1 MDLLQRIAEL
11 DPEKKK
17 LLDAVIK
24 QKNIDIFRIPVSQ
37 EYRKNY
43 KRFPLSFEQEPIW
56 FVEQLNPGNTTYD
69 VIGAVYL
76 EGILNKDALE
86 KSINEI
92 IKRHEILRTL
102 FISKKNELE
111 QVILPSLTVHLKDV
125 DFKNLSLAEKNT
137 RLENLRDDK
146 SLRSFD
152 IGKGPLLAPL
162 LIELAEYKYIFVIIM
177 HHLISDL
184 ISLNI
189 FFNELARFYEA
200 FVNGKTNPL
209 LPPLACQYVD
219 YACWQQRWL
228 IESELGIEA
237 REKQEK
243 FWLDMFSGE
252 VPVLNI
258 PTDYARPAVK
268 SHEAEQVFFAIK
280 GEAVIHLRQSTLKK
294 NTSLYMM
301 LLAMLYVFLAKISG
315 QEDIVVG
322 TPISSRKHTSV
333 NHIIGMFTRTL
344 ALRNYP
350 QGNKTFGN
358 FLREVNN
365 VTLAALNN
373 QEYQYE
379 ELVSKILTTRDPSR
393 NPLFEVLF
401 NFINFDPGKI
411 KMGQLKLA
419 PFRCKSKRAPFDIE
433 LTIEEIQ
440 DELFFKLSY
449 SSRIFKAG
457 TIQRFIFY
465 FQKTI
470 MTIIKDP
477 EVKISEV
484 EVMSDEEK
492 KEILCDFNNTQKD
505 LVRDKGYARLFVE
518 QMQKDPDKIAVR
530 YNSQQMTYR
539 QLNEEADAV
548 AGLLIQAGATGN
560 AVIPLY
566 LERSTRMLS
575 SIIGAFKI
583 GAAYLPI
590 EVDYPK
596 DRIEFILQN
605 SEAAII
611 ITEIEHVE
619 SLQHMRSALS
629 HLKDIICLDK
639 RQKVALPPSSNAFN
653 LNSSTC
659 SNDPGNLVYLIY
671 TSGTTGKPKGVMIH
685 QLGMINHLYAKIND
699 LAVDKD
705 DIIAQT
711 ASCCFDISVWQ
722 FLSSL
727 LVGGTTV
734 IIDKETVLDS
744 LKFSWT
750 LQINRVTIL
759 ESVPSLV
766 MAFLEGGLKGRLH
779 LKWMLST
786 GEPLTPA
793 LVKKWYCHYPNIKL
807 VNAYG
812 PTEASDDITHYV
824 VPVGFSTDQG
834 RGSSG
839 NSVGISGSGSVPVGK
854 PLQNLRIY
862 ILDKYLSLC
871 PVGVRGEICVAGIG
885 VGKGYW
891 KDSEKTKAAFITN
904 PYAVDKDEDYK
915 ILYKTGDLGYFR
927 PDGHVECLGRLDT
940 QVKIRGNRIELGEIE
955 NRLLAHE
962 AVKEALVMVRT
973 TSTAKENSAGEILN
987 KYLCAYLV
995 LNYEFPVFQLKI
1007 YLAGQLPAYMVP
1019 SYFIPL
1025 EKFPLTTN
1033 GKIDRAQ
1040 LPVPTMDECRHYIA
1054 PANEIEARLARI
1066 WSEILMIEE
1075 KAISTDA
1082 NFFELGGHSLNAT
1095 LMISKINNE
1104 FHVKLPVAE
1113 IFKTPHIKG
1122 LSEWIENKKRIVSQK
1137 FPNTGC
1143 CEK

>member
-1 MDLLQRIAEL
+1 MDLIQRIAEL

-17 LLDAVIK
+17 LLDAVIR
-24 QKNIDIFRIPVSQ
+24 QKNIDIFRIPVSPG
-37 EYRKNY
+37 YRKNY

-69 VIGAVYL
+69 VIGAVCL
-76 EGILNKDALE
+76 EGILNKGALE

-102 FISKKNELE
+102 FISNKDELE
-111 QVILPSLTVHLKDV
+111 QVILPSLMVHLSDI
-125 DFKNLSLAEKNT
+125 DFKNLSAEEKNT

-162 LIELAEYKYIFVIIM
+162 LIEMAEYKYIFVIIM
-177 HHLISDL
+177 HHLIGDL

-189 FFNELARFYEA
+189 FFNELSRFYEA
-200 FVNGKTNPL
+200 FVNGKTGPL

-219 YACWQQRWL
+219 YACWQHYWL
-228 IESELGIEA
+228 IESELGIET
-237 REKQEK
+237 RGKQEK

-252 VPVLNI
+252 IPILNI

-280 GEAVIHLRQSTLKK
+280 GEAVTHLRQNTVKK

-322 TPISSRKHTSV
+322 TPISSRKHISV
-333 NHIIGMFTRTL
+333 NNIIGMFTRTL

-365 VTLAALNN
+365 VTLAALKN

-379 ELVSKILTTRDPSR
+379 ELVSKILTTRDAGR

-401 NFINFDPGKI
+401 NFISFDPGKI
-411 KMGQLKLA
+411 KMGQLKLS

-449 SSRIFKAG
+449 SSRIFKAE
-457 TIQRFIFY
+457 TIQRFISY
-465 FQKTI
+465 FHKTI
-470 MTIIKDP
+470 MTFIKDP
-477 EVKISEV
+477 ELKISEV
-484 EVMSDEEK
+484 QVMPDEEK
-492 KEILCDFNNTQKD
+492 KEILCDFNDTGKD
-505 LVRDKGYARLFVE
+505 LVRDKGYARLFLE
-518 QMQKDPDKIAVR
+518 QVQENPDKTAAL
-530 YNSQQMTYR
+530 YGAQQVTYR
-539 QLNEEADAV
+539 QLNEDADALTY
-548 AGLLIQAGATGN
+548 LLIQAGATGN

-566 LERSTRMLS
+566 LERSTRMLA
-575 SIIGAFKI
+575 SIIAAFKI
-583 GAAYLPI
+583 GATYLPI
-590 EVDYPK
+590 DVDYPK

-611 ITEIEHVE
+611 ITENEYVE
-619 SLQHMRSALS
+619 SLQHMRPTLP
-629 HLKDIICLDK
+629 HLENIICLNK
-639 RQKVALPPSSNAFN
+639 SQKVVLEPHIDSVNVKPATDP
-653 LNSSTC
+653 
-659 SNDPGNLVYLIY
+659 DHPGNLVYLIY

-699 LAVDKD
+699 LAIEKD

-722 FLSSL
+722 FLAAL
-727 LVGGTTV
+727 LVGGTTA
-734 IIDKETVLDS
+734 IIDKGTILDS
-744 LKFSWT
+744 LKFSRT
-750 LQINRVTIL
+750 LQINHVTIL

-766 MAFLEGGLKGRLH
+766 MAFLEGGLKGKLN

-793 LVKKWYCHYPNIKL
+793 LVQKWYRHYPAVKL

-812 PTEASDDITHYV
+812 PTEASDDITHYI
-824 VPVGFSTDQG
+824 VPVDFSTAQG
-834 RGSSG
+834 SEGSG
-839 NSVGISGSGSVPVGK
+839 NSGGSGGVPIGK

-871 PVGVRGEICVAGIG
+871 PTGVRGEICVAGIG

-891 KDSEKTKAAFITN
+891 KDNEKTKAAFMPN
-904 PYAVDKDEDYK
+904 PYALDNEGDYK
-915 ILYKTGDLGYFR
+915 ILYKTGDLGYFH
-927 PDGHVECLGRLDT
+927 PDGHLECLGRLDT

-962 AVKEALVMVRT
+962 AVKEVLVMVRATT
-973 TSTAKENSAGEILN
+973 TSTSTGKEHTPGENLN

-995 LNYEFPVFQLKI
+995 LNHEIPVSQLKT
-1007 YLAGQLPAYMVP
+1007 YLAGQLPDYMVP

-1025 EKFPLTTN
+1025 EKFP
-1033 GKIDRAQ
+1033 
-1040 LPVPTMDECRHYIA
+1040 
-1054 PANEIEARLARI
+1054 
-1066 WSEILMIEE
+1066 
-1075 KAISTDA
+1075 
-1082 NFFELGGHSLNAT
+1082 
-1095 LMISKINNE
+1095 
-1104 FHVKLPVAE
+1104 
-1113 IFKTPHIKG
+1113 
-1122 LSEWIENKKRIVSQK
+1122 
-1137 FPNTGC
+1137 
-1143 CEK
+1143 